1 MSKSSVYTRGG
12 DKGQTSLVSG
22 NRVSKGSDRINLYG
36 EVDELNSHLG
46 LIVSEFLKES
56 ELKDNVEYLED
67 IQSRLFD
74 LGSNL
79 ACEKINA
86 DKYKLPQLTTDSIAI
101 MEAKIDDM
109 DKVLK
114 PLKNFILPG
123 GHTASAQL
131 HIARTICR
139 RIERSLVRFSEENT
153 DEIPVNSI
161 QFINRLSDFL
171 FVKARFVNH
180 KMDKSEILWKVQ

>member
-1 MSKSSVYTRGG
+1 MNKSKVYTRGG

-22 NRVSKGSDRINLYG
+22 NRVSKGADRIHLYG

-46 LIVSEFLKES
+46 LIVSELNKEDKLNDGVLYI
-56 ELKDNVEYLED
+56 EE

-79 ACEKINA
+79 ACEKVNA
-86 DKYKLPQLTTDSIAI
+86 QKYKLPAI
-101 MEAKIDDM
+101 TLEAIVEMENKIDLM
-109 DKVLK
+109 DGELV

-139 RIERSLVRFSEENT
+139 RIERNLVRFSEENP
-153 DEIPVNSI
+153 DELPENSI
-161 QFINRLSDFL
+161 QFINRLSDYL
-171 FVKARFVNH
+171 FIMARFVNH
-180 KMDKSEILWKVQ
+180 KMKRSEILWKA

>member
-22 NRVSKGSDRINLYG
+22 NRISKGSDRINLYG

-46 LIVSEFLKES
+46 LIVSELYKETD
-56 ELKDNVEYLED
+56 LTDNIEYIEE

-79 ACEKINA
+79 ACEKVNA
-86 DKYKLPQLTTDSIAI
+86 DKYKLPQLTEDSILT
-101 MEAKIDDM
+101 MEAKIDSM
-109 DKVLK
+109 DSVIK

-139 RIERSLVRFSEENT
+139 RIERNLVRFSEENT

-171 FVKARFVNH
+171 FVMARYVNH
-180 KMDKSEILWKVQ
+180 KMKKSEILWKVQ

>member
-1 MSKSSVYTRGG
+1 M
-12 DKGQTSLVSG
+12 
-22 NRVSKGSDRINLYG
+22 
-36 EVDELNSHLG
+36 
-46 LIVSEFLKES
+46 
-56 ELKDNVEYLED
+56 
-67 IQSRLFD
+67 
-74 LGSNL
+74 GSNL

>member
-22 NRVSKGSDRINLYG
+22 NRVSKGSDRIHLYG

-46 LIVSEFLKES
+46 LIVSELFKES
-56 ELKDNVEYLED
+56 ELQADIEYIEE

-79 ACEKINA
+79 ACEKANA
-86 DKYKLPQLTTDSIAI
+86 DKYKLPQLTVESIKA
-101 MEAKIDDM
+101 MEAKIDEM

-123 GHTASAQL
+123 GHTASSQL

-139 RIERSLVRFSEENT
+139 RIERNLVRFSEENT

-171 FVKARFVNH
+171 FVMARYVNH
-180 KMDKSEILWKVQ
+180 KMKKSEILWKVQ

>member
-1 MSKSSVYTRGG
+1 MSKSKVYTRGG

-22 NRVSKGSDRINLYG
+22 NRVSKGADRIHLYG

-46 LIVSEFLKES
+46 LIAS
-56 ELKDNVEYLED
+56 ELNKEEKLIED
-67 IQSRLFD
+67 INYIENLQSRLFD

-79 ACEKINA
+79 ACEKENA
-86 DKYKLPQLTTDSIAI
+86 QKYKLPTVSPEFIET
-101 MEAKIDDM
+101 MESKIDTM
-109 DKVLK
+109 DGVLI

-139 RIERSLVRFSEENT
+139 RIERNLVKFSEENP
-153 DEIPVNSI
+153 DELPENCI

-171 FVKARFVNH
+171 FVMARYVNH
-180 KMDKSEILWKVQ
+180 KMDRNEILWRG